1 MVDVEAEAL
10 VNTLGDTQAE
20 AITETLGDILSDLE
34 A

>member
-20 AITETLGDILSDLE
+20 ATTETLGDILSDLE